1 MVTGMMEIN
10 ASSFDGACLLEIS
23 GDIDLSNVNVFIERL
38 FELSVDGDQ
47 KIILDLCDVEFIDS
61 TVINSLFAAAPRI
74 RANGG
79 DLAIVAADSAVS
91 RALEISGVD
100 VLYPMVHSRR
110 QALERL
116 GVTRVRTG

>member
-1 MVTGMMEIN
+1 MEIN

-23 GDIDLSNVNVFIERL
+23 GDIDLSNVNVFIERM

-100 VLYPMVHSRR
+100 VLYAMVHSRR

-116 GVTRVRTG
+116 GVTRVRMG